1 MPVQLQGALR
11 PKRLTAPPSSGQYEY
26 SPTARCRC
34 AACGKWFTP
43 LKVWIDGP
51 LIHSAGIRTCSWECS
66 RKLYGIKVMPH
77 TRVAQYNTRLLDKD
91 EGGSG

>member
-1 MPVQLQGALR
+1 MDAKEAAQRIDWVQKLIDGNIAGIDKMLIE
-11 PKRLTAPPSSGQYEY
+11 LMEY
-26 SPTARCRC
+26 VPEV
-34 AACGKWFTP
+34 
-43 LKVWIDGP
+43 KVWIDDP